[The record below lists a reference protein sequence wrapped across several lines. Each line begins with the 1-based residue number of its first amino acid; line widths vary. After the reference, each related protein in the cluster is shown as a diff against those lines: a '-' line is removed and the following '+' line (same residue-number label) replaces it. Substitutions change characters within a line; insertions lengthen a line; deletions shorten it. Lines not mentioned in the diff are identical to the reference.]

1 MKKPVYRGLR
11 TASAFYYRLL
21 LILQIVREELRQG
34 SGSLFTDSCESA
46 EQLMDRLQAVIFAL
60 RRIELLGGSAG
71 EKAPALSGGGTEE
84 EAPDFQDGPA
94 AEEAF
99 SLLDAWRITP
109 ECCGRIL
116 RDRLMLFGD
125 AAFVLQRIAE
135 HELLVQNEER
145 AMAFVQESVRKT

>member
-11 TASAFYYRLL
+11 TGSAFYYRLL

-71 EKAPALSGGGTEE
+71 EKAPAPSGGGTEE
-84 EAPDFQDGPA
+84 EASDFQDGPA

-99 SLLDAWRITP
+99 YLLDAWRVTP